1 MTPAGQSTVEASADT
16 VSADWAAARSA
27 ARWHGFA
34 AGLRRLAEMLPDDVL
49 PCGPRGHAVVDVDRY
64 ERAGWI
70 QLGGTVVRRDRS
82 RETRLAA
89 AGLDAE
95 LVAMR
100 HPVDGAIAPTNDAT
114 AGTADPLWSAGLAW
128 LRLGQSEALLQACLT
143 YLAHR
148 HSGGVL
154 LLDLPVVQ
162 LDVATAQVALVELD
176 GLLPHGTGGTGGA
189 GDHALR
195 VLHRRVTATDRAL
208 LRLHG
213 AHGFL
218 SDGPGR
224 QTQVSELAAH
234 VYVPAPDW

>member
-1 MTPAGQSTVEASADT
+1 MTPAGQSTVAASADT

-34 AGLRRLAEMLPDDVL
+34 AGLRRLAEVLPDDVL
-49 PCGPRGHAVVDVDRY
+49 PCGPRGHAVVDVARY
-64 ERAGWI
+64 ERARWI
-70 QLGGTVVRRDRS
+70 RLGGTVVRRDRS
-82 RETRLAA
+82 RETRLVA

-100 HPVDGAIAPTNDAT
+100 HPVDDAGEPTNDT
-114 AGTADPLWSAGLAW
+114 VAGADPLWSAGLAW

-176 GLLPHGTGGTGGA
+176 GLLPHGIGATDGA

-195 VLHRRVTATDRAL
+195 VLHRRITATDRAL

-218 SDGPGR
+218 SAGPGR
-224 QTQVSELAAH
+224 QAQVSELTAH